1 MMKLLNSPT
10 VQKQETGWI
19 WPIGH
24 SLLTPGLRDEHVTH
38 RDQSPAV
45 RFNTC
50 TLGGTVWLILSNPD
64 SHGCLPFHVEESC
77 DSMRTKR
84 RESAPSRAS

>member
-19 WPIGH
+19 WPVGH

-38 RDQSPAV
+38 RDQSPV
-45 RFNTC
+45 MRFNT
-50 TLGGTVWLILSNPD
+50 
-64 SHGCLPFHVEESC
+64 
-77 DSMRTKR
+77 
-84 RESAPSRAS
+84 